1 MTSLEQQ
8 KSSTNPFPI
17 NSLNKFAWLIRVP
30 LNELQEVAAMA
41 ETLYSPYW
49 DRKKGKKPRLIHN
62 PSDRLKII
70 QKKINTWILQKYP
83 FPSFIVGGIKGKSL
97 EDHFNLHLRKDI
109 VVTLD
114 IKDCF
119 PSITNKHIYDAFRN
133 KLGALADTAELATLL
148 TAYKGL
154 LPVGAPTSPLLA
166 NLILLPVLIEVKR
179 LVNTHGFDLSQFID
193 DSAFSGKELPAEL
206 VSEVCKMMSRSGFT
220 ISHKKT
226 CVMPKSGSQRVT
238 KRIVNQKPG
247 IPRKEMN
254 RIRSA
259 VNELK
264 KTPKNDPLYG
274 KRLAS
279 VKGRVI
285 SIRKFYPQVAQRF
298 LQEIGHITN

>member
-1 MTSLEQQ
+1 MTSSEQQ
-8 KSSTNPFPI
+8 KSSPNPFPLE
-17 NSLNKFAWLIRVP
+17 SPNKFAWIIRVKP
-30 LNELQEVAAMA
+30 HELQEVAAVA
-41 ETLYSPYW
+41 ESLYNPYFEK
-49 DRKKGKKPRLIHN
+49 KKGKKPRLIHN

-83 FPSFIVGGIKGKSL
+83 FPDFIVGGIKGKAL
-97 EDHFNLHLRKDI
+97 EDHFKLHLRKDI

-114 IKDCF
+114 IKNCF
-119 PSITNKHIYDAFRN
+119 PSITNKHIYDVFKD
-133 KLGALADTAELATLL
+133 KLGALSDTARLATLL
-148 TAYKGL
+148 TAYKGQ

-166 NLILLPVLIEVKR
+166 NLVLLPVLIEIKK
-179 LVNTHGFDLSQFID
+179 LVNSHGFEMSQFID
-193 DSAFSGKELPAEL
+193 DSAFSGKRLPVEL
-206 VSEVCKMMSRSGFT
+206 VSEVCKMMARAGFT

-226 CVMPKSGSQRVT
+226 LVMPKSDSQTVT
-238 KRIVNQKPG
+238 KRIVNQTPG

-264 KTPKNDPLYG
+264 NTPKNDPLYG

-285 SIRKFYPQVAQRF
+285 SIRKFYPQVAEKF
-298 LQEIGHITN
+298 LQEIGG